1 MSDRVKSGGATC
13 VVCRGRVRKGSWAV
27 LYGGFERH
35 PACMPVGPV
44 ATVPCDDEDCACGG
58 PLEGS
63 LASEEYNA
71 SVADV
76 AAPALGPREQLGE
89 KGPWFGAMYDGLC
102 SVNECVIAEGDR
114 IRADGEGGYECE
126 DCGDFPAAGEEP
138 ITHSPAD
145 WQKQASAAA
154 KRHLQTAVHAQP
166 GEEAWTIAEQASA
179 AAKRH
184 VAARVEDTPY
194 AAFVALLKTELSADM
209 ANSHGSAGG
218 ADLADPFEDPT
229 PAAVRGPEKNV
240 SGQPKPE
247 YEWRGQQNLGYLVKL
262 PWTGDYQRYGN
273 GNAKGITR
281 ATTFNKELSR
291 GLGLSDWRARNVLIG
306 ATRRPDVVDRA
317 HGLTHEDHKRELMK
331 LVAELETAAGAKV
344 SADIGTYLH
353 GFTEE
358 IDAGLKTPADA
369 PERYRAQLELYVS
382 TLADAGFEAVPGL
395 IERTTMI
402 REFGG
407 VVGTFDRIVYHSP
420 SDTYMIA
427 DLKTGK
433 TADYLV
439 EETETQEWIY
449 AHGVNQ
455 HGVYDWN
462 TNTWQ
467 PPRSYG
473 DSIETGPWEVP
484 EVSETQGVI
493 IWMPVQGEH
502 AGTVQLLDADLEAG
516 ARHAERCHDART
528 RPKRKPVPW
537 VPPVAPLWRDRFA
550 AVKAP
555 EQAGKLWEEARAAG
569 VAPMEL
575 QELVRLARDTL
586 ARRGY

>member
-1 MSDRVKSGGATC
+1 MNDIIKAQTSWSC
-13 VVCRGRVRKGSWAV
+13 LVCRKAGRKGARVVSE
-27 LYGGFERH
+27 GGFYRH
-35 PACMPVGPV
+35 PACEMTPAAESQQCSEPKCTCEGH
-44 ATVPCDDEDCACGG
+44 GG
-58 PLEGS
+58 PEHE
-63 LASEEYNA
+63 LAIIGA
-71 SVADV
+71 FDDPT
-76 AAPALGPREQLGE
+76 PA
-89 KGPWFGAMYDGLC
+89 GPWHGALDVGVC
-102 SVNECVIAEGDR
+102 GSCGDRITEGDR
-114 IRADGEGGYECE
+114 IREDGTGGYECGA
-126 DCGDFPAAGEEP
+126 CGDSQATVTTTVRPSEAAN
-138 ITHSPAD
+138 
-145 WQKQASAAA
+145 WQGQASAAV
-154 KRHLQTAVHAQP
+154 KRHMALVTAEPNGDAAQL
-166 GEEAWTIAEQASA
+166 AVQKLAEDA
-179 AAKRH
+179 
-184 VAARVEDTPY
+184 
-194 AAFVALLKTELSADM
+194 

-218 ADLADPFEDPT
+218 ADLADPFDDPT
-229 PAAVRGPEKNV
+229 PAVQVPERNV

-273 GNAKGITR
+273 GNAKGLTR

-291 GLGLSDWRARNVLIG
+291 GLALSDWRARNVLIG

-317 HGLTHEDHKRELMK
+317 HGMTHEANRSDLMK

-382 TLADAGFEAVPGL
+382 TLADAGFEMVPGL

-402 REFGG
+402 REYGG
-407 VVGTFDRIVYHSP
+407 VVGTFDRIVYHRP

-462 TNTWQ
+462 TNTWSKFT
-467 PPRSYG
+467 P
-473 DSIETGPWEVP
+473 GPDGQAIA
-484 EVSETQGVI
+484 VSETQGLI
-493 IWMPVQGEH
+493 IWMPVQGDH
-502 AGTVQLLDADLEAG
+502 AGTVKLLDADLEAG

-528 RPKRKPVPW
+528 RPKRKPKAW
-537 VPPVAPLWRDRFA
+537 TAPSGVLPLSWDDRFA
-550 AVKAP
+550 VVTVP
-555 EQAGKLWEEARAAG
+555 EQASKLWEEARAAG

-575 QELVRLARDTL
+575 QRLVGLAQRAL
-586 ARRGY
+586 AQLGF

>member
-13 VVCRGRVRKGSWAV
+13 MVCRERVRKGSWAV
-27 LYGGFERH
+27 LYGGFEHH
-35 PACMPVGPV
+35 PACMPAMPAEPI

-58 PLEGS
+58 SEAS
-63 LASEEYNA
+63 LATEEYNA

-76 AAPALGPREQLGE
+76 TGPE
-89 KGPWFGAMYDGLC
+89 KGPWFGAMYDGKC
-102 SVNECVIAEGDR
+102 ASCEDSIFEGDR

-126 DCGDFPAAGEEP
+126 DCGDTVGRTAKLPEVK
-138 ITHSPAD
+138 SN
-145 WQKQASAAA
+145 WQ
-154 KRHLQTAVHAQP
+154 
-166 GEEAWTIAEQASA
+166 EQASA

-184 VAARVEDTPY
+184 Q
-194 AAFVALLKTELSADM
+194 ALLTLASDGPSGDM
-209 ANSHGSAGG
+209 AQLAFEREQEAAEAYLAG
-218 ADLADPFEDPT
+218 ALADPFEDPT
-229 PAAVRGPEKNV
+229 PAAVRDPEKNV

-291 GLGLSDWRARNVLIG
+291 GLGLSDWGKRNVLIG

-317 HGLTHEDHKRELMK
+317 HGLTHEEHKRELMK

-358 IDAGLKTPADA
+358 IDAGLKAPEDA

-382 TLADAGFEAVPGL
+382 TLVDAGFEAVPGL

-407 VVGTFDRIVYHSP
+407 VVGTFDRVLYHRP
-420 SDTYMIA
+420 SGTYMMA

-455 HGVYDWN
+455 NGVYDWN

-467 PPRSYG
+467 PVG
-473 DSIETGPWEVP
+473 DPMTRGPHPDGRPVT
-484 EVSETQGVI
+484 VSETQGLI